1 MSVQILNRYTLAVLY
16 TSECADLIG
25 ANLSDVNLSDASLSG
40 ANLRGA
46 NLRGANLSGADLSGA
61 NLRYADLIG
70 ADLRYADLSG
80 ADCLTAYGDLLRLRG
95 ADLSDADL
103 SGADLRGANL
113 RGADLSGA
121 DLSGANLR
129 YADLSGADCLTA
141 YGDLL
146 RIAGSRHA
154 LIAVDEDNVSIGCL
168 RHSLAWWCEHYAAV
182 GSRESYTA
190 QQIEE
195 YRMHLEYAAQWLAF
209 RKASKT

>member
-80 ADCLTAYGDLLRLRG
+80 ADCLTAYGDLLR
-95 ADLSDADL
+95 
-103 SGADLRGANL
+103 
-113 RGADLSGA
+113 
-121 DLSGANLR
+121 
-129 YADLSGADCLTA
+129 
-141 YGDLL
+141 
-146 RIAGSRHA
+146 IAGSRHA